1 MRERMREIL
10 LVSKYFNFA
19 FRFRYSRHSISDPT
33 DDPSPESLGEEASNG
48 TRPRPTWFILCHFYM
63 ILYVYLMISYVYLMF
78 VFVWFVWFVIM
89 RVISR
94 SFFPLIKLQWAFL
107 CLCIYPQRAW
117 LVGEVEA
124 FLQPKKA
131 IAVVGN
137 FIIQL
142 ILTAQCKPNFRNMGA
157 SLTSASCVS
166 SSLSFVKG
174 HCSLIIELL
183 PLHLFIFIFALCVF
197 FPLFFKCYSC
207 YYYIL

>member
-1 MRERMREIL
+1 MYI
-10 LVSKYFNFA
+10 
-19 FRFRYSRHSISDPT
+19 I
-33 DDPSPESLGEEASNG
+33 
-48 TRPRPTWFILCHFYM
+48 C
-63 ILYVYLMISYVYLMF
+63 ISYVCICM
-78 VFVWFVWFVIM
+78 ICMICM
-89 RVISR
+89 RVISL

-131 IAVVGN
+131 IAVGGN

-142 ILTAQCKPNFRNMGA
+142 ILTAQCKPNFRNMCA

-197 FPLFFKCYSC
+197 FPLFLMLFHVIIIYGNYIYNVYVIWCYFAFFLSSSSPSK
-207 YYYIL
+207 